1 MILLDF
7 FFYSY
12 SCGGRVV
19 GKGAE
24 HNNLMA
30 KHTFLAL
37 VSNSNATAS
46 SLLSQDIKL
55 MRSLF
60 QTHNQKKTH
69 SSKSAP
75 TLQLDGGT
83 NWKGKKERRFN
94 YFLHCIYY
102 KYNRKLNPLPN
113 AAQQLFW
120 PSGKFVEDH
129 SKLSCYRGL
138 SVLSSWEKWIRI
150 ITDVNHIGFSCYF
163 KDHCSQKSSQICW
176 QVRVQLVL
184 LPLADSLAPGNTR
197 SEQPQSS
204 CLCRQGGL
212 LLPIM
217 LHHSAQSQLRLLHSQ
232 KQKQPFG
239 RPFGQKLFSQT
250 AEQFL

>member
-1 MILLDF
+1 
-7 FFYSY
+7 
-12 SCGGRVV
+12 
-19 GKGAE
+19 
-24 HNNLMA
+24 
-30 KHTFLAL
+30 
-37 VSNSNATAS
+37 
-46 SLLSQDIKL
+46 

-69 SSKSAP
+69 YSKSTP

-102 KYNRKLNPLPN
+102 KCNRKLNPLPN
-113 AAQQLFW
+113 TAQQLFW

-163 KDHCSQKSSQICW
+163 KDHRSQKSSQICW

-184 LPLADSLAPGNTR
+184 LPLADSLAPGNTC

-204 CLCRQGGL
+204 CLCWQGRIAL
-212 LLPIM
+212 A
-217 LHHSAQSQLRLLHSQ
+217 HHAASLCPVSVEALHSQ